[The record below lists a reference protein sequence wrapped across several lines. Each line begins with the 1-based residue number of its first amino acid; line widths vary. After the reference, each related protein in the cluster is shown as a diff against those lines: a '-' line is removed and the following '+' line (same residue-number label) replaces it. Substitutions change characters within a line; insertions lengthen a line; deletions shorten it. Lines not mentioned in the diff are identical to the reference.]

1 MTAERVGLAHLRS
14 VVPPKEDQAHIWFCS
29 LGDFTSDRFRILLSP
44 IEQDQAGRFASAG
57 ARDRFIVGR
66 GMLRS
71 LLGAYLSLAPSEVD
85 IAIEP
90 SGKPRLAA
98 KLGRRALSFNLAH
111 SGDGVLLGFTSG
123 GEIGVDIEHHRQVSH
138 WQAIAERHYSCRE
151 LAMLRSVGGE
161 EQREMFFR
169 IWTRKE
175 AVLKWLGTGLQVPLS
190 EVDVPTACG
199 DQAWVALPR
208 AGQRCWVQP
217 VDAPVGYSAALA
229 TSQRTTHLVQ
239 RQLVPQ

>member
-1 MTAERVGLAHLRS
+1 MTAERVGLAQLRS
-14 VVPPKEDQAHIWFCS
+14 VVPPQEHQAHVWFCS
-29 LGDFTSDRFRILLSP
+29 LGDFASDRFRMLLSP
-44 IEQDQAGRFASAG
+44 IEQDQAGQFASAG
-57 ARDRFIVGR
+57 ARDRFLVGR
-66 GMLRS
+66 GVLRR
-71 LLGAYLSLAPSEVD
+71 LLGAYLSIAPAEVA

-90 SGKPRLAA
+90 SGKPRLAV
-98 KLGRRALSFNLAH
+98 KRDHHALYFNLAH
-111 SGDGVLLGFTSG
+111 SGDGVLLGITSG

-151 LAMLRSVGGE
+151 LATLRSVGVE
-161 EQREMFFR
+161 EQRELFFR

-199 DQAWVALPR
+199 DQAWVALPQ
-208 AGQRCWVQP
+208 AGQRCWAQP

-229 TSQRTTHLVQ
+229 TSLRTTHLLQ
-239 RQLVPQ
+239 RQVVPG